1 MNGRRPA
8 ENPPPR
14 RQKGYILALNIAV
27 LALMLVGA
35 TYMEY
40 RLSLARDLAR
50 AEKQR
55 VDGEFAIASAKA
67 QVLYLLSAAPRS
79 RFGLGA
85 LPNASVA
92 LDGTPYRIGHQVIV
106 TLQDIKGLLSLNTLV
121 LESTGRPML
130 ERLLATYDL
139 DGETVSR
146 LTDSLLDYRDGDDLR
161 HINGAEREDYERAGK
176 AGDIRNADFL
186 SPTEIARV
194 LGFSETLRLWSEESP
209 LVDHL
214 HASRVFLFNPNTA
227 DWRVLVAVTGIPAE
241 LAQSLVASRRR
252 GETPDISR
260 LLLSGASSN
269 PFAGAVTT
277 TLFPS
282 ETIIVTLRYAGSPS
296 GLRMAI
302 KHTPTF
308 RQAPWIIQYSYRVPM
323 PALTQEEIDALPE
336 LPPLSALRDPNA
348 SYQVQ
353 LPF

>member
-1 MNGRRPA
+1 MNGHMAKPFC
-8 ENPPPR
+8 

-35 TYMEY
+35 AYMEH

-55 VDGEFAIASAKA
+55 VDGEFAIASARA

-79 RFGLGA
+79 RFGLG
-85 LPNASVA
+85 LPPNASVA
-92 LDGTPYRIGHQVIV
+92 LDGTSYRIGKDVIV
-106 TLQDIKGLLSLNTLV
+106 TLQDIKGLLSLNTLA
-121 LESTGRPML
+121 LEGNVRPAF

-139 DGETVSR
+139 DGETVAR
-146 LTDSLLDYRDGDDLR
+146 LTDSLLDYRDGDNLR
-161 HINGAEREDYERAGK
+161 HVNGAEKEEYEHAGR

-186 SPTEIARV
+186 APTEIARV
-194 LGFSETLRLWSEESP
+194 LGFSETAQLWPEAGS
-209 LVDHL
+209 LADHL
-214 HASRVFLFNPNTA
+214 HASRVFLFNPNAA

-241 LAQSLVASRRR
+241 LAKSLVASRKR

-260 LLLSGASSN
+260 LLLSGASSD
-269 PFAGAVTT
+269 PFAGGVMA

-282 ETIIVTLRYAGSPS
+282 ETIIVTLRYAGNPS
-296 GLRMAI
+296 GLRMAV

-308 RQAPWIIQYSYRVPM
+308 RQSPWIVQYAYRVPM
-323 PALTQEEIDALPE
+323 PPLTQEKIDALPE
-336 LPPLSALRDPNA
+336 LPPLTTLRDPKA